1 MKIDKPFLDI
11 LILFI
16 AFTILAGCP
25 SSETVENV
33 TELMEAFDGV
43 HIHTLDL
50 EKIVGI
56 GKPAISVLAGMLSST
71 DQSTRWAAVMSLSA
85 IGHQLNVPHLVL
97 ADLKKACGDEDISVR
112 VTAAELALSFGDE
125 SGLPVLIAALVSDRI
140 MQPSEPPTPVY
151 TQVISALTTY
161 TTQSFLTKEDWKDW
175 WDENKGQLRW
185 SGEDETFK

>member
-56 GKPAISVLAGMLSST
+56 GKPAISVLAGMLSL
-71 DQSTRWAAVMSLSA
+71 SL
-85 IGHQLNVPHLVL
+85 IH
-97 ADLKKACGDEDISVR
+97 I
-112 VTAAELALSFGDE
+112 
-125 SGLPVLIAALVSDRI
+125 
-140 MQPSEPPTPVY
+140 
-151 TQVISALTTY
+151 
-161 TTQSFLTKEDWKDW
+161 
-175 WDENKGQLRW
+175 
-185 SGEDETFK
+185 